1 MKIKKLLLA
10 VIFVTNI
17 AFANAQAFKKGDLD
31 INAGI
36 GLGYTYGFYSGA
48 SSWPLLYVS
57 GEKGVTD
64 IENIGTVSVGALIA
78 FKHISVSGYGTDE
91 NWSWNDLYVGGRG
104 ALHFS
109 GLKVDK
115 LDVYGGASLGLRF
128 YSYPTA
134 VYNGGFDFTI
144 ENKTHTALFF
154 GLFGGGKYYVTDKIA
169 LFGELGWDVAWL
181 KLGVTI
187 KI

>member
-10 VIFVTNI
+10 VLFLTNI
-17 AFANAQAFKKGDLD
+17 AFAHAQAFKNGDLN

-57 GEKGVTD
+57 GEKGVT
-64 IENIGTVSVGALIA
+64 EVANVGVVSVGALIA
-78 FKHISVSGYGTDE
+78 FKHISFSDAVDNN

-115 LDVYGGASLGLRF
+115 LDVYAGASLGLRF
-128 YSYPTA
+128 YSYPTL
-134 VYNGGFDFTI
+134 VYNGGYDYSL
-144 ENKTHTALFF
+144 ENKTHTTLFF
-154 GLFGGGKYYVTDKIA
+154 GLFGGGKYYLSDKIA
-169 LFGELGWDVAWL
+169 VFGELGWDVAWI